1 MMHRQGFNNKI
12 NSLDE
17 KALRIT
23 YEDTISSSQSLSRK
37 DIFVSINQKT
47 LKLMATEMFN
57 IYILIW
63 IMKELTMILA
73 WKRCHKI
80 YGIIIFSVCPVYS
93 AFNCTKALLYLGTKN
108 WDRVLN
114 EIKQFDSFKKLKL
127 KTKKW
132 ASYGWSWL
140 PQKNT
145 IKINMATDR
154 GNSQN

>member
-73 WKRCHKI
+73 
-80 YGIIIFSVCPVYS
+80 
-93 AFNCTKALLYLGTKN
+93 
-108 WDRVLN
+108 
-114 EIKQFDSFKKLKL
+114 
-127 KTKKW
+127 
-132 ASYGWSWL
+132 
-140 PQKNT
+140 
-145 IKINMATDR
+145 
-154 GNSQN
+154 

>member
-23 YEDTISSSQSLSRK
+23 YEDRISSSQSLSRK

-63 IMKELTMILA
+63 IMK
-73 WKRCHKI
+73 
-80 YGIIIFSVCPVYS
+80 
-93 AFNCTKALLYLGTKN
+93 
-108 WDRVLN
+108 
-114 EIKQFDSFKKLKL
+114 
-127 KTKKW
+127 
-132 ASYGWSWL
+132 
-140 PQKNT
+140 
-145 IKINMATDR
+145 
-154 GNSQN
+154 

>member
-23 YEDTISSSQSLSRK
+23 YEDTISSFQSLSRK

-63 IMKELTMILA
+63 IMK
-73 WKRCHKI
+73 
-80 YGIIIFSVCPVYS
+80 
-93 AFNCTKALLYLGTKN
+93 
-108 WDRVLN
+108 
-114 EIKQFDSFKKLKL
+114 
-127 KTKKW
+127 
-132 ASYGWSWL
+132 
-140 PQKNT
+140 
-145 IKINMATDR
+145 
-154 GNSQN
+154 